1 MITANQGTTVR
12 LKYLFVVQF
21 DDQTLYE
28 QNPEDVSLIDPEKRS
43 CFYDVMQAVEKGKKI
58 VWFLL
63 TDNKNVYAVNLVHGY
78 FQINGVTFYMHE
90 RRDLKDFRIV
100 FFRQHTHHFNLNKE
114 EQGHEIV
121 YRMGWQTTVDGQNL
135 QQVMEIQ

>member
-43 CFYDVMQAVEKGKKI
+43 CFYDVMQAVEQGKKI

-63 TDNKNVYAVNLVHGY
+63 LITRM
-78 FQINGVTFYMHE
+78 FMPSTWSMVTF
-90 RRDLKDFRIV
+90 K
-100 FFRQHTHHFNLNKE
+100 
-114 EQGHEIV
+114 
-121 YRMGWQTTVDGQNL
+121 
-135 QQVMEIQ
+135 